1 MIILSFDFCK
11 RGVSFDFTA
20 LVLFLQSLFDAFVK
34 LAEKLG
40 FKIGGDDAAAADD
53 VAPAE
58 G

>member
-1 MIILSFDFCK
+1 MS
-11 RGVSFDFTA
+11 SFDFTA
-20 LVLFLQSLFDAFVK
+20 LVLFLQSQFDAFVK

-53 VAPAE
+53 AAPAE